1 MIKAE
6 GITKKFGDF
15 VALDNIS
22 CTIPEGCIYG
32 LVGSNG
38 AGKSTFLR
46 IISGIYKAD
55 TGSLTLDGEEIFDN
69 PNAKAKIAFVP
80 DEMFFLSGASM
91 KRMAQLYAAVYDNFD
106 MARFEKLASQ
116 LNLDI
121 KKNINSFSKGM
132 KRQVAVLLAVCANTP
147 YIFFDETFDGLDP
160 IMRNLVKKIIS
171 GEILDRKATAII
183 ASHSLKELENT
194 CDRLAIL
201 HKGGVIFE
209 DDIDNLQTSLFKV
222 QVAFDR
228 DYDQSEFESLE
239 ILNFSKKGSVAEFIV
254 RGDRDSTE
262 TLIKAKK
269 PVLFDIL
276 HLSLEE
282 VFTYEMSALGY
293 EFDEVLEVNDNENKD
308 V

>member
-132 KRQVAVLLAVCANTP
+132 KRQAAVLLAVCANTP

>member
-6 GITKKFGDF
+6 GVTKKFGDF

-46 IISGIYKAD
+46 IISGVYKAD

-80 DEMFFLSGASM
+80 DEMFFLSGAGM
-91 KRMAQLYAAVYDNFD
+91 KRMAQLYAAAYDNFD
-106 MARFEKLASQ
+106 MARFERLAAQ

-132 KRQVAVLLAVCANTP
+132 KRQAAVLLAVCANTP

-201 HKGGVIFE
+201 HKGGIIFE

-228 DYDQSEFESLE
+228 DYDQSEFEALE

-262 TLIKAKK
+262 ALIKAKK